1 MFKLIDGFK
10 KLKLIKNIYHLFLL
24 IILQFYF
31 SCTNYSPQYNVL
43 FIAVDDLNDWVGF
56 MDGNHQTRTPNMD
69 NFADKA
75 MVFEN
80 AHCPA
85 PLCSPSRTAVM
96 SGIRPS
102 TSGIYNNS
110 PHFRVSPV
118 LKDILTMPE
127 YFAKHG
133 NYFTSARG
141 KIFHNDT
148 GQFAEKKSWVNFQEM
163 NGITMNNH
171 KKKTKNML
179 VNGIPYFDRKQGSL
193 DWGPIDVSF
202 EESSDAQTALWAVSE
217 LKKNHERPFFLA
229 CGIYRPHLPWHVPKE
244 FFDKFPIEDIILPD
258 INVNDLDDIPIMG
271 IEMSDGLTMKGDYQR
286 IARHEKKIEA
296 VQAYLASINYA
307 DECVGLILDALDNS
321 KYKDNTIVVLWG
333 DHGWHFGE
341 KLSYRKSKLWEESTR
356 VPLVISVPGITEQG
370 SRSKRTVNLI
380 DIYPTLI
387 DLCDLPRNKTNEARS
402 ITPVLKDSNIDW
414 PYPSIT
420 TMGYGNHA
428 IRSEEWRYIQY
439 KDGMEELYNKRID
452 PLEWSNLAS
461 EEEYVEIKEEL
472 KKWLPGVNNRIR
484 MKEIGKRGQRKKI
497 VTGLY

>member
-1 MFKLIDGFK
+1 MEMKFLKYIYKLFF
-10 KLKLIKNIYHLFLL
+10 LILMQYH
-24 IILQFYF
+24 F
-31 SCTNYSPQYNVL
+31 SCTSGNHDYNIL

-56 MDGNHQTRTPNMD
+56 MDGNDQTLTPNMD
-69 NFADKA
+69 KFASRA

-96 SGIRPS
+96 SGVRPS

-110 PHFRVSPV
+110 PYFRVSPV
-118 LKDILTMPE
+118 LKDILTIPE
-127 YFAKHG
+127 YFAEYG
-133 NYFTSARG
+133 DYLTSARG

-148 GQFAEKKSWVNFQEM
+148 GEFAEEASWMNFQDM
-163 NGITMNNH
+163 TGATMNAH

-179 VNGIPYFDRKQGSL
+179 VNKMPYFNRSQGSL
-193 DWGPIDVSF
+193 DWGPIDVLF
-202 EESSDAQTALWAVSE
+202 EETSDAQTALWAANE
-217 LKKNHERPFFLA
+217 LQKDHQKPFFLA

-244 FFDKFPIEDIILPD
+244 FFEKFPVKDIILPD
-258 INVNDLDDIPIMG
+258 INTKDLEDVPAKG

-286 IARHEKKIEA
+286 ISRHGKKKEA
-296 VQAYLASINYA
+296 VQAYLASTNYA
-307 DECVGLILDALDNS
+307 DKCVGLILDALDKS
-321 KYKDNTIVVLWG
+321 RYRDNTIVVLWG
-333 DHGWHFGE
+333 DHGWHLGE

-356 VPLVISVPGITEQG
+356 VPFVVSVPGVTKPG
-370 SRSKRTVNLI
+370 SRSKRVVNLI
-380 DIYPTLI
+380 DIYPTLL
-387 DLCDLPRNKTNEARS
+387 DLCGLPEKDTNEGRS
-402 ITPVLKDSNIDW
+402 IVPILNEPNVDW

-439 KDGMEELYNKRID
+439 KDGMEELYNRESD
-452 PLEWSNLAS
+452 PMEWNNLAS
-461 EEEYVEIKEEL
+461 HQEYVNVKEDL
-472 KKWLPGVNNRIR
+472 KEWLPNVNKRIR

>member
-1 MFKLIDGFK
+1 MFIFFDRSKNLR
-10 KLKLIKNIYHLFLL
+10 LTKNIYHFFLL
-24 IILQFYF
+24 ITIQFYF
-31 SCTNYSPQYNVL
+31 SCTKNSHQYNVL

-56 MDGNHQTRTPNMD
+56 MDGNQQTQTPHMD

-75 MVFEN
+75 MVFDN

-96 SGIRPS
+96 SGVRPS

-118 LKDILTMPE
+118 LKDILTIPE

-133 NYFTSARG
+133 DYFTSARG

-148 GQFAEKKSWVNFQEM
+148 GQLAEKNSWADFQEM
-163 NGITMNNH
+163 TGITMNNH
-171 KKKTKNML
+171 KNKTKNML
-179 VNGIPYFDRKQGSL
+179 VNKMPYFNRKQGVL
-193 DWGPIDVSF
+193 DWGPIDVLF
-202 EESSDAQTALWAVSE
+202 EESSDAQTALWAASE
-217 LKKNHERPFFLA
+217 LQKNHDRPFFLA

-244 FFDKFPIEDIILPD
+244 YFDKFPIQDILLP
-258 INVNDLDDIPIMG
+258 NTNANDLDDIPVKG

-286 IARHEKKIEA
+286 IARHEKKREV

-307 DECVGLILDALDNS
+307 DQCVGLILDALNNS
-321 KYKDNTIVVLWG
+321 RYKDNTIVILWG

-356 VPLVISVPGITEQG
+356 VPLMISVPGITKPG
-370 SRSKRTVNLI
+370 SRSKRAVNLI
-380 DIYPTLI
+380 DIYPTLL
-387 DLCDLPRNKTNEARS
+387 DLCDLPFKETNEGRS
-402 ITPVLKDSNIDW
+402 ITSVLKNPNIDW

-428 IRSEEWRYIQY
+428 IRSENWRYIQY
-439 KDGMEELYNKRID
+439 EDGTEELYDKRSD
-452 PLEWSNLAS
+452 PLEWINLAS
-461 EEEYVEIKEEL
+461 KEQYVDIKQEL
-472 KKWLPGVNNRIR
+472 KKLSLIH
-484 MKEIGKRGQRKKI
+484 I
-497 VTGLY
+497 